1 MNEIL
6 IPSQPRH
13 QRRISKDEFETYTA
27 SFSRTLSS
35 DDNNIINVHL
45 QFSAHHT
52 LEYAILSPPVC
63 GSCILE
69 TALLSTHRHQQD
81 QGI

>member
-1 MNEIL
+1 MKEML
-6 IPSQPRH
+6 
-13 QRRISKDEFETYTA
+13 FLG
-27 SFSRTLSS
+27 LSHN
-35 DDNNIINVHL
+35 NNIINVHL